1 MNLHMLSMMGVPV
14 AILAIESEEDRNFV
28 QNLYMTYKQLMFYTA
43 RKYFGNDYA
52 EIEDAVSSAVE
63 NMCVYVQR
71 FREVDCNKL
80 KAYVLCT
87 IENVCNR
94 RMRMRYKEKEYRI
107 DYDQEMID
115 QVANLSNEID
125 NVFAYTDALSLLA
138 SFDVLSER
146 EKEIMRMRHIDQM
159 EFAEIAH
166 MMKMKEGA
174 VRTALTRAKQRVVQ
188 EALKKRGENSD
199 TQPKG

>member
-80 KAYVLCT
+80 RLMYSVL
-87 IENVCNR
+87 
-94 RMRMRYKEKEYRI
+94 
-107 DYDQEMID
+107 
-115 QVANLSNEID
+115 
-125 NVFAYTDALSLLA
+125 
-138 SFDVLSER
+138 
-146 EKEIMRMRHIDQM
+146 
-159 EFAEIAH
+159 
-166 MMKMKEGA
+166 
-174 VRTALTRAKQRVVQ
+174 
-188 EALKKRGENSD
+188 
-199 TQPKG
+199 